1 MEAIY
6 TSLIFFTFLCLSF
19 IYFINT
25 NKDLK
30 IILFFAFFLKLFLVL
45 LLFFNIALPD
55 STLDV
60 QGFQYYAKLQS
71 HLGFEEIINSFY
83 SMGLPLVYIKVVAII
98 YSFFGANI
106 YIIYFINIFLGLFNV
121 VIVYKISYLLFSNKQ
136 TAHYT
141 TLVYAFYPSVFL
153 YSILP
158 SREIIISFL
167 ILISILFILRWIKYG
182 NILDLFIAFIF
193 AYLNLYFHSALVLL
207 IGVYAIVFLIKYMY
221 LALVKQDYYSYII
234 IFILIILAYIYL
246 NEIIYYLNNIPYIN
260 DLNISDF
267 NEHTRSSLA
276 GRLSFP
282 DSLMYNSL
290 SELISNIPLR
300 IYYFLYTPSI
310 NNILQAQDL
319 LGIMDSSM
327 VMVLT
332 ITVFLNYKSI
342 INNPSALLIFI
353 ILLFLIFIFAH
364 GTGNSG
370 TALRHRAKFLS
381 LFILLGIPSV
391 VNQIKFY
398 IK

>member
-1 MEAIY
+1 
-6 TSLIFFTFLCLSF
+6 
-19 IYFINT
+19 
-25 NKDLK
+25 
-30 IILFFAFFLKLFLVL
+30 
-45 LLFFNIALPD
+45 
-55 STLDV
+55 
-60 QGFQYYAKLQS
+60 
-71 HLGFEEIINSFY
+71 
-83 SMGLPLVYIKVVAII
+83 
-98 YSFFGANI
+98 
-106 YIIYFINIFLGLFNV
+106 
-121 VIVYKISYLLFSNKQ
+121 
-136 TAHYT
+136 
-141 TLVYAFYPSVFL
+141 L